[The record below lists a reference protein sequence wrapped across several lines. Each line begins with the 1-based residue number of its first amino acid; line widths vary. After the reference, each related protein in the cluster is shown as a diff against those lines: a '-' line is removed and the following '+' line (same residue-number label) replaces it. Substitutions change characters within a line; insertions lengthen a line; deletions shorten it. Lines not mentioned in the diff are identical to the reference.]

1 MNILPWKI
9 RYQSNLKKKK
19 YLVSVEKLS
28 QKICC
33 YLWNK
38 LRYTFCTDATFWQ
51 IRIFGWVSIVEVDR
65 ILITTG
71 MFCARATH
79 VSILGSSI
87 IDFLSI
93 LFYTVCSI
101 QDSIKG
107 CMVEM
112 KQLCPTF
119 TVVVITLSLS
129 CSLKNLY
136 KLRFLRV
143 PSTHLGL

>member
-1 MNILPWKI
+1 M
-9 RYQSNLKKKK
+9 
-19 YLVSVEKLS
+19 
-28 QKICC
+28 
-33 YLWNK
+33 
-38 LRYTFCTDATFWQ
+38 
-51 IRIFGWVSIVEVDR
+51 SIVEVDR

-101 QDSIKG
+101 RDSIKG

-136 KLRFLRV
+136 KLRFLRG